1 MPIIIINFRD
11 LTKSRKIFTIIKI
24 MYIKIRRTELP
35 DNLKALFISY
45 VIIVQYLKEIYQY
58 ILMSDVFSNDKSIV
72 INLSLYIPY

>member
-1 MPIIIINFRD
+1 MNPGY
-11 LTKSRKIFTIIKI
+11 T
-24 MYIKIRRTELP
+24 RRTELP